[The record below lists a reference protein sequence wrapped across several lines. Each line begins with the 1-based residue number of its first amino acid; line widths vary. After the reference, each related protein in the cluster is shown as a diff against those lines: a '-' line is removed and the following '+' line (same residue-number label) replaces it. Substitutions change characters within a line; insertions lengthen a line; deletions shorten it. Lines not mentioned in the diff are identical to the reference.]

1 MYSAKDAH
9 VVIRWCDMTTSD
21 VAECLS
27 VSTNKART
35 LRREPGRLL
44 MGDIDRLAGYMG
56 KSPLA
61 LVKELFWSDAPGIA
75 DRLNVG

>member
-1 MYSAKDAH
+1 MYSAKETR
-9 VVIRWCDMTTSD
+9 VVTRWCDITTSD

-35 LRREPGRLL
+35 LRREPSRLL
-44 MGDIDRLAGYMG
+44 MGDIERLAGYMG

-61 LVKELFWSDAPGIA
+61 LLNELFWRDVPSVA